1 MAFYATR
8 LPSHTSQWNRF
19 LLPQC
24 KGKLTTITVR
34 QCDICNQAIN
44 AVTVRLK
51 DRQRTI
57 AAVRFENGAVF
68 PVQDLTCVR
77 AFRLLIVQEKYRFL
91 AFADGV
97 HGSWDEPVEMRA
109 R

>member
-1 MAFYATR
+1 M
-8 LPSHTSQWNRF
+8 
-19 LLPQC
+19 PQC

-34 QCDICNQAIN
+34 QCDICNQEIN

-57 AAVRFENGAVF
+57 AAVRFENCAIF
-68 PVQDLTCVR
+68 TVQDLTCVR
-77 AFRLLIVQEKYRFL
+77 AFRLLIVQKEYCFL

-97 HGSWDEPVEMRA
+97 HG
-109 R
+109 